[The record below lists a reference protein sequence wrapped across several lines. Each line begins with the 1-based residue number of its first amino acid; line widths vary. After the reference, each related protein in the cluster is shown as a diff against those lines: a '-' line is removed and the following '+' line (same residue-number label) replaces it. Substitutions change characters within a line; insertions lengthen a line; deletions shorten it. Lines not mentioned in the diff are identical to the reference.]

1 MFIYR
6 IYKSSFTHIFESVLV
21 FVFERGKKIVWFKYY
36 KKANYAILSLQKW
49 AIELG
54 ISTTQTEW
62 YTLYPYFTKYAGN
75 IL

>member
-36 KKANYAILSLQKW
+36 KKANYAILSL
-49 AIELG
+49 
-54 ISTTQTEW
+54 
-62 YTLYPYFTKYAGN
+62 
-75 IL
+75 